1 MLKFSSL
8 DCFVNKLSVLVNV
21 HRYQVQQ
28 TEIVCYD
35 YCDASYVVKLV
46 ELSFFFF
53 FVLYRNLHGCS
64 LEGTLASELG
74 NLTHLRSL

>member
-53 FVLYRNLHGCS
+53 LFCTEISMDVLWKEHWHQS
-64 LEGTLASELG
+64 LEIL
-74 NLTHLRSL
+74 LT